1 MKIVSKIKRRN
12 GHSVTLG
19 DTAYKFLPPDY
30 AAEVSEKAH
39 IERFLSIPEGYGI
52 ADDQTQEPAPQP
64 QKQNDAPAE
73 LLGSELHPASFE
85 IGGKIIEQSVV
96 VAMAAGDRTPEEWN
110 ALSEGER
117 ADLIDDQLD
126 KLAESTEGTEDGD
139 TATEGATD
147 DQLEGDLNG
156 DGNLDR
162 EELAKLYEA
171 KFGKRPHGK
180 WTAERISDELKKD
193 AE

>member
-39 IERFLSIPEGYGI
+39 IERLMSIPEGYGI
-52 ADDQTQEPAPQP
+52 ADAEPEESTQPNPDKAE
-64 QKQNDAPAE
+64 DHAE

-85 IGGKIIEQSVV
+85 IGGKTIEQSVV
-96 VAMAAGDRTPEEWN
+96 VTMAAGDRTPEEWN

-117 ADLIDDQLD
+117 ADLIDEQLD
-126 KLAESTEGTEDGD
+126 KLAESAEYGD
-139 TATEGATD
+139 ESAD
-147 DQLEGDLNG
+147 DHAEEQPLEGDLNG
-156 DGNLDR
+156 DGNLER
-162 EELAKLYEA
+162 EELAKLYES

-180 WTAERISDELKKD
+180 WNADRISEELKKD